1 MVRYSFVPST
11 ASAGVDMTDTIGD
24 TNVTST
30 TASTIA
36 RPRNKVTE
44 FPTVW
49 EAFFLSPPPIACAM
63 MTVDPMASPTIMTV
77 IICIT

>member
-1 MVRYSFVPST
+1 
-11 ASAGVDMTDTIGD
+11 MTDTIGD

-49 EAFFLSPPPIACAM
+49 EAFFLSS
-63 MTVDPMASPTIMTV
+63 ASDRL
-77 IICIT
+77 CNDDC